1 MKALLTKNYRYSF
14 SAISFILFV
23 LISFLYFSQFGNY
36 VFFFLEQQFLF
47 IFSNDYITMYL
58 TKPGGIIELTGNFIT
73 KFCDN
78 VFWGACIIT
87 IILIIPALIIL
98 KINKFLLNDQS
109 FSQFTAL
116 VPSCLLLLMQTHY
129 YHQITYNL
137 GYIIVLLYFLFSIL
151 LLKRQNLFFIII
163 CFPLFYYIAG
173 GFIWIYL
180 IMYVSYILLNSENN
194 FRIKISALTL
204 IVAGVTF
211 FVFRNFLFLQP
222 VKQFFL
228 NPLPLIK
235 DTKHSIFFYFLTGY
249 IALYPL
255 IIKLIPTLPTSK
267 KVHKVIFPYIL
278 IVITYMGLGITLY
291 KLYDPQTKLVLQ
303 LEKYTIE
310 KEWKKTINLHETS
323 FSRNMLGQYFYNIS
337 LSETGQLCERIF
349 NGEQDF
355 GPRSLILP
363 WNQKHINRGA
373 YFYYTLGLTNE
384 AHRWAYESMVIYGY
398 RPDNIKMLI
407 KTSLINEDY
416 RMAKKYI
423 NILKKSLNYRKYAI
437 EYEKMLYEPQK
448 IKSHPELGAKLKLLP
463 KTNFFINLKEPEN
476 NINMALN
483 SNFNKVAFE
492 YEMAWLLL
500 SKNVDS
506 IVNNVYK
513 IRKLG
518 YNNIPRHIEEAIL
531 VYYNMTREVPNL
543 YGFTISK
550 KNQMLFNQY
559 ISDYTKYRN
568 NSKLLKKN
576 MHQKFGNTFWYYYH
590 FK

>member
-1 MKALLTKNYRYSF
+1 MKALLTKNYRCSF

-151 LLKRQNLFFIII
+151 LLKRQNLFFIIV

-255 IIKLIPTLPTSK
+255 IIKLVLSVAPA
-267 KVHKVIFPYIL
+267 IFFL
-278 IVITYMGLGITLY
+278 II
-291 KLYDPQTKLVLQ
+291 
-303 LEKYTIE
+303 KYTG
-310 KEWKKTINLHETS
+310 
-323 FSRNMLGQYFYNIS
+323 FS
-337 LSETGQLCERIF
+337 
-349 NGEQDF
+349 
-355 GPRSLILP
+355 P
-363 WNQKHINRGA
+363 
-373 YFYYTLGLTNE
+373 
-384 AHRWAYESMVIYGY
+384 
-398 RPDNIKMLI
+398 
-407 KTSLINEDY
+407 
-416 RMAKKYI
+416 
-423 NILKKSLNYRKYAI
+423 
-437 EYEKMLYEPQK
+437 
-448 IKSHPELGAKLKLLP
+448 
-463 KTNFFINLKEPEN
+463 
-476 NINMALN
+476 
-483 SNFNKVAFE
+483 
-492 YEMAWLLL
+492 
-500 SKNVDS
+500 
-506 IVNNVYK
+506 
-513 IRKLG
+513 
-518 YNNIPRHIEEAIL
+518 
-531 VYYNMTREVPNL
+531 
-543 YGFTISK
+543 
-550 KNQMLFNQY
+550 
-559 ISDYTKYRN
+559 
-568 NSKLLKKN
+568 SKLLLVYEYDDSYK
-576 MHQKFGNTFWYYYH
+576 
-590 FK
+590 